1 MELIRA
7 FIAIDVSQPF
17 KDAAYGVAD
26 QLTCILTRNTLR
38 FGNSNAT
45 HITLNFIGEIDKDAC
60 PAVYNAMI
68 RSASSVC
75 PFELSIG
82 QLGGFPSN
90 EMPKIVWVAL
100 DGESDALGTLQRV
113 LSGEL
118 ESLGI
123 PRQASKFKSHVTLRR
138 VKKTLSASGRR
149 LVGEAISS
157 VSVDSKEGL
166 SVSEISLFRSTLSD
180 KGAYYSKLL
189 SVELGSRVCLQSDV
203 SERLWG
209 V

>member
-1 MELIRA
+1 MKLIRA
-7 FIAIDVSQPF
+7 FIAIEVSQPF
-17 KDAAYGVAD
+17 KDVAYEVAD
-26 QLTCILTRNTLR
+26 ELRCILPRDTLR
-38 FGNSNAT
+38 FGNSNAN
-45 HITLNFIGEIDKDAC
+45 HITLNFIGKMDMGAC

-68 RSASSVC
+68 RSASEVY

-100 DGESDALGTLQRV
+100 GGALDALGTLQSV

-123 PRQASKFKSHVTLRR
+123 QRQASKFEAHVTLGR
-138 VKKTLSASGRR
+138 VKKTLSDSGRR

-157 VSVDSKEGL
+157 VSVDSKGSSF
-166 SVSEISLFRSTLSD
+166 SVKEISLFRSILSD
-180 KGAYYSKLL
+180 KGAYYSKLS
-189 SVELGSRVCLQSDV
+189 SVEFGTYGCLQSDI
-203 SERLWG
+203 S
-209 V
+209 